1 MTVSDDA
8 LLRDQELTTEL
19 EDVKSRIVDWAQK
32 HGLWYDAG
40 FKLPFEHRNEA
51 PREGEV
57 LYLCFD
63 GPLHSVFNP
72 DHEEWDR
79 LEEEFR
85 SVLSTVGYEC
95 ELEDHVTL
103 NITPISES
111 RKLDFLRLQRWQ
123 WIQKLSERRLYDL
136 HSEVFEHFAASP
148 DALQKLQWRQFEEL
162 LDSVFRNQGF
172 RTELG
177 SGRDDG
183 GIDLRLYQSETIPE
197 IVTLV
202 QAKKYKG
209 PIKLEPVAALA
220 GVAQMERAPR
230 ALFVTS
236 SRYQPKARAFAHN
249 TQGRLDMPQLNLA
262 DGSRVGEWC
271 ASISK
276 QLNDY
281 FTSGETPI
289 PPILVGGPQTEFTG
303 KIVVA
308 SGGYNMTWN
317 TFAVI
322 EADYPYEVI
331 LRPIGGK
338 VVSHDG
344 YGQRGMEIPDPSIA
358 PSEFQPPR
366 ILAFKNES
374 HGRPY
379 FWGDRKLFALWDGMP
394 QRFDYCD

>member
-1 MTVSDDA
+1 MTDA
-8 LLRDQELTTEL
+8 LLRDSALTAEL
-19 EDVKSRIVDWAQK
+19 ETVKAAIVAWATK

-40 FKLPFEHRNEA
+40 FKIPFEHRNEA

-57 LYLCFD
+57 LYMHFD

-72 DHEEWDR
+72 ESDWADELGD
-79 LEEEFR
+79 EFR
-85 SVLSTVGYEC
+85 IMLDGMGFWC

-103 NITPISES
+103 NITPHDAA
-111 RKLDFLRLQRWQ
+111 KQHDFLRLHRWQ
-123 WIQKLSERRLYDL
+123 WIQKLSERRLYDF
-136 HSEVFEHFAASP
+136 HSEVFEHFASNKS
-148 DALQKLQWRQFEEL
+148 ALQDLHWRQFEEV

-177 SGRDDG
+177 PGGDDG
-183 GIDLRLYQSETIPE
+183 GIDIRLYQSESIPE

-220 GVAQMERAPR
+220 GIAQMERAQR

-236 SRYQPKARAFAHN
+236 SRYQPKARDFALN
-249 TQGRLDMPQLNLA
+249 THGRLDMPHVDIA

-281 FTSGETPI
+281 FLSGETRP
-289 PPILVGGPQTEFTG
+289 PPILRAQPQTELTG

-308 SGGYNMTWN
+308 SHGYNTTWN

-331 LRPIGGK
+331 LRPIGSK
-338 VVSHDG
+338 VVAHDG
-344 YGQRGMEIPDPSIA
+344 YGQRGTEVADIA
-358 PSEFQPPR
+358 ASPGRSDRGR
-366 ILAFKNES
+366 ILAFKNDGD
-374 HGRPY
+374 GRPY
-379 FWGDRKLFALWDGMP
+379 YWGDRKLFTLWDGTP
-394 QRFDYCD
+394 RRFDYCD